1 MSREHG
7 VQRYNCGQYEK
18 GFMSRTLFRSHIL
31 MHAQVNMLMLFD
43 AVLMSHNPS
52 MLKHDKVIYFNA
64 RGRCLVGILPIFLC
78 LLLYYLHTLKYE
90 ILTSYI
96 SHLQLCIIIYIE
108 C

>member
-1 MSREHG
+1 MFRFKMQQEGTVKFIFDIKIASAETTCNRCGKRYKSNQGLREHMSREHG

-52 MLKHDKVIYFNA
+52 MLKHDKVIYFND
-64 RGRCLVGILPIFLC
+64 IL
-78 LLLYYLHTLKYE
+78 
-90 ILTSYI
+90 
-96 SHLQLCIIIYIE
+96 
-108 C
+108 